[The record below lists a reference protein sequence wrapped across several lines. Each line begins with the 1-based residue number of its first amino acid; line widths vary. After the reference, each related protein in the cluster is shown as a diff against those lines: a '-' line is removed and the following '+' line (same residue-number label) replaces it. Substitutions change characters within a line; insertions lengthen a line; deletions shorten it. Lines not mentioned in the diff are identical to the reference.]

1 MAVRRHASGY
11 NASFVRVGNG
21 VYVQW
26 TECGAK
32 SATAAALQLL
42 QHVLWSCTVPL
53 LLLVL
58 SQHVLFQA
66 ASLLLPGFYVCHVSY
81 ILLLLL
87 LLLWTVVVL
96 LLLVLMLRLR

>member
-1 MAVRRHASGY
+1 
-11 NASFVRVGNG
+11 

-32 SATAAALQLL
+32 SATAAALLLL
-42 QHVLWSCTVPL
+42 QHVLSCTVPL

-66 ASLLLPGFYVCHVSY
+66 ASLLLLGFDVCHVSY

-96 LLLVLMLRLR
+96 LLLVLLLRLR

>member
-1 MAVRRHASGY
+1 
-11 NASFVRVGNG
+11 
-21 VYVQW
+21 
-26 TECGAK
+26 
-32 SATAAALQLL
+32 
-42 QHVLWSCTVPL
+42 
-53 LLLVL
+53 VL

>member
-1 MAVRRHASGY
+1 VHGRTTACK
-11 NASFVRVGNG
+11 RVQRIFCEGWKWRE
-21 VYVQW
+21 YVQW

-32 SATAAALQLL
+32 TATAAALLLL
-42 QHVLWSCTVPL
+42 QHVLSCTVPL

-66 ASLLLPGFYVCHVSY
+66 ASLLLLGCDVCHVSY
-81 ILLLLL
+81 ILLL

-96 LLLVLMLRLR
+96 LLLVLLLRLR